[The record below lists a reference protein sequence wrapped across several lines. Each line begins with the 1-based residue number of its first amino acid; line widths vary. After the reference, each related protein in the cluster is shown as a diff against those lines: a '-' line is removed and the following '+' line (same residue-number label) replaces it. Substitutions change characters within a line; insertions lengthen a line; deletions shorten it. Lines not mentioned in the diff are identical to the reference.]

1 VRIDE
6 EPQAEWP
13 FAVEL
18 AAMPEVWRAL
28 LELHVSGRDGRCRGC
43 HSQVRSA
50 PHWPCPLYG
59 AAAQARR
66 IAAGTNGTLIS
77 GVSTTPPGGTC
88 GQVLSAPGSR
98 ADPRLPRLRHPLA

>member
-1 VRIDE
+1 MRIDE
-6 EPQAEWP
+6 EPQLEWP

-50 PHWPCPLYG
+50 PHWPCTLYR
-59 AAAQARR
+59 AAPRRAAVRARR
-66 IAAGTNGTLIS
+66 IAAD
-77 GVSTTPPGGTC
+77 PG
-88 GQVLSAPGSR
+88 A
-98 ADPRLPRLRHPLA
+98 